1 MDAEEPEQQR
11 PDDVLVDRIEPGAA
25 VHEVKRDLGK
35 ECKHEH
41 SAQVLPEIVRVE
53 VALDGHEGE
62 DRESETAHAGQ
73 PLLRR
78 QKRRPEVIHEHEGH
92 GDDVKCR
99 RTQVEMSGLVQMG
112 SPFTILQ
119 ISNAYIQH
127 LRLYASLIQPVPIL
141 TPHRSNRIHSSAV

>member
-35 ECKHEH
+35 QCKHEH
-41 SAQVLPEIVRVE
+41 AAQILLEIVRVE

-99 RTQVEMSGLVQMG
+99 RTQVEMSGLVQMY
-112 SPFTILQ
+112 SPYTRFKYKIPKPFEITTDVFL
-119 ISNAYIQH
+119 SFKYKRAEA
-127 LRLYASLIQPVPIL
+127 LL
-141 TPHRSNRIHSSAV
+141 